1 MTPAGR
7 QTDAS
12 VAAHSL
18 WTVARICAVLN
29 HPVLERRFLTDLT
42 HAPEPEV
49 MSVFTA
55 WRNVAATIQ
64 HHAPG
69 EARLEDLALPAPI
82 HPPTPKGSN
91 P

>member
-12 VAAHSL
+12 ISTHSL
-18 WTVARICAVLN
+18 WTVARICAALN
-29 HPVLERRFLTDLT
+29 HSVLERRFLIDLT

-55 WRNVAATIQ
+55 WRKVAATIQ
-64 HHAPG
+64 QRTPG
-69 EARLEDLALPAPI
+69 EARLEDLVLPAPI
-82 HPPTPKGSN
+82 HPSTPKGSN